1 MSTDVGAPR
10 RFLRFSVVIG
20 ALAAAAAFAGPA
32 SAAPA
37 GSGYGQWD
45 LSGGSGTLTV
55 PLAGF
60 PSAKVAT
67 TSSRSQVGGGTSA
80 FLGTST
86 PFGAAYGSS
95 QGKHYLVLGTA
106 ALKAPSTTTVTFHAP
121 TPTGWGFALGDVD
134 ADTVQVA
141 ATGAD
146 GQPVPVAD
154 LGWQSA
160 FNYCPNTPR
169 PTGCT
174 GTGPFT
180 DVPRWD
186 PTTATLIG
194 NVGDTSGAS
203 GWFRPTVPISS
214 LTLTFTAQTGIPS
227 YQLWAAAEPVRISG
241 RVGTDCGHAA
251 PATTVALRDA
261 DGSPVPAAD
270 GSPVTTTTEADG
282 TYTFDGLTAGHYEVA
297 AESSHGYTAGAHAH
311 KTVAADAD
319 ATDVALTLTC
329 PAPPPAEPPTTVT
342 DDVQPNTPTTITLPD
357 GLIATHVDPPAHGTA
372 VVDPGGTITY
382 TPDTGFAGTDVLHYT
397 ARTPSGAIVHGTID
411 VRVELP
417 NTGVTVFPVLALGA
431 VLVGAG
437 VLTLLLVRRFAARR

>member
-10 RFLRFSVVIG
+10 RILRLAVVLG
-20 ALAAAAAFAGPA
+20 ALAAVAAFAWPA
-32 SAAPA
+32 SAAAA
-37 GSGYGQWD
+37 GSGYGQWS
-45 LSGGSGTLTV
+45 LTGGNGTLTV

-60 PSAKVAT
+60 PSAKVTT
-67 TSSRSQVGGGTSA
+67 TSSRSQVAGGTSA

-95 QGKHYLVLGTA
+95 QGQHYLVLGTA
-106 ALKAPSTTTVTFHAP
+106 AMSAPSATTVTFHAP

-134 ADTVQVA
+134 ADTVRVA

-146 GQPVPVAD
+146 GQPVSTAE

-174 GTGPFT
+174 GAGPFT

-227 YQLWAAAEPVRISG
+227 YQLWAAAEPVRITG
-241 RVGTDCGHAA
+241 RVGTDCGHTA

-297 AESSHGYTAGAHAH
+297 AEPSHGYTAGAHAH
-311 KTVAADAD
+311 KTVAAESDA
-319 ATDVALTLTC
+319 ADVALTLTC
-329 PAPPPAEPPTTVT
+329 PVEPPTTVT
-342 DDVQPNTPTTITLPD
+342 DDVKPDTSTTITLPD

-372 VVDPGGTITY
+372 VVDQDGTITY
-382 TPDTGFAGTDVLHYT
+382 TPDAGFVGTDVLRYT
-397 ARTPSGAIVHGTID
+397 ARTPSGVIVHGTID

-417 NTGVTVFPVLALGA
+417 NTGVTVFPVLALGV
-431 VLVGAG
+431 VLIGAG
-437 VLTLLLVRRFAARR
+437 LLVRRFARR